1 MNRRLLVIFF
11 IATLGLYAWPAYDR
25 FLARDRDPGTFVVGP
40 IPATG
45 APDSPFFQREFISPD
60 VPDRIVHVGSI
71 CELPYG
77 GLAAAWYGG
86 TREGARDVSIF
97 LSTRSA
103 EAAAWS
109 RPKVIMDRVLA
120 SRDLSRYI
128 KKVGNP
134 VLFSNPQGRL
144 YLIYVSITVGGWS
157 GSSLNLTWSD
167 DHGQTWGRSRR
178 LTLSPFFNISELV
191 RNRPVSLSNH
201 GFAVPIYH
209 ECLGYFPEILWLHP
223 GAAGLKIRFAKT
235 RMDGGASFIQPALA
249 ALDPSN
255 AIAFYRPCGD
265 NRAIGR
271 AVTRDAGL
279 TWSEPQLLSLP
290 NPDAALDALP
300 LSDRRLLLAYNDS
313 PVTRENLCLAV
324 STDRGREWSR
334 VNTLEN
340 EPEAEFSYPYMIR
353 TRDGRIH
360 VVYTWD
366 RKRIAH
372 VVFNEAWVTAQSEA
386 KSP

>member
-1 MNRRLLVIFF
+1 
-11 IATLGLYAWPAYDR
+11 
-25 FLARDRDPGTFVVGP
+25 
-40 IPATG
+40 
-45 APDSPFFQREFISPD
+45 
-60 VPDRIVHVGSI
+60 
-71 CELPYG
+71 
-77 GLAAAWYGG
+77 
-86 TREGARDVSIF
+86 
-97 LSTRSA
+97 
-103 EAAAWS
+103 
-109 RPKVIMDRVLA
+109 
-120 SRDLSRYI
+120 
-128 KKVGNP
+128 
-134 VLFSNPQGRL
+134 L

-167 DHGQTWGRSRR
+167 DHGQTWVRSRR

-235 RMDGGASFIQPALA
+235 RMDGGTSFIQPALA

-313 PVTRENLCLAV
+313 PVARENLCLAV
-324 STDRGREWSR
+324 STDRGREWTR

-360 VVYTWD
+360 GVYTWN

-372 VVFNEAWVTAQSEA
+372 VVFNEAWIAAQTEA